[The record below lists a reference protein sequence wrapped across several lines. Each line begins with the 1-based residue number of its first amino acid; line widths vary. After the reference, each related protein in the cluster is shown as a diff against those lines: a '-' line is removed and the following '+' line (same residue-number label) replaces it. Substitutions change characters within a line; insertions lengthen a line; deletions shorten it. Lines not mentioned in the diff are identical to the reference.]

1 VGYRRTSRS
10 PGFSRWDT
18 CRGRTNFRES
28 RLQPVEYLPG
38 RSLLP
43 GKPDPATAGTPV
55 GRRSGVPAAPIMFWS
70 PGFSRWNTC
79 RGRSLL
85 PGKPGPAKA
94 GTPVGRRSGVPASA
108 GGIPKNIR
116 ESRRQPVE
124 YLPGRGILPGKPG
137 PAKAGTPVGRRS
149 GVPAA
154 PIMFWSPGFSRWNT
168 CGGAAYCPASLV
180 RLKPGLQSDGG
191 RASRLRPLCSGV
203 PASAGG
209 IPAGGAAVS
218 GRPGVSRWD
227 TCRGAAYCP
236 ASPIRLKP
244 GLQSDGGRAS
254 RLRPLCSGVPA
265 LAGEYLPGAQQFPG
279 VPASAGGIPK
289 NIPESRL

>member
-1 VGYRRTSRS
+1 M
-10 PGFSRWDT
+10 PK
-18 CRGRTNFRES
+18 NIRES
-28 RLQPVEYLPG
+28 RLQPVEYLPGAHQFPGGPALAGGIPAGGAAVSGSPGFSRWDTEEHPGVPASAGGIPAGAAPTSGSPGFSRWNTCRG

-168 CGGAAYCPASLV
+168 CRGRS
-180 RLKPGLQSDGG
+180 SF
-191 RASRLRPLCSGV
+191 RASRR
-203 PASAGG
+203 
-209 IPAGGAAVS
+209 
-218 GRPGVSRWD
+218 
-227 TCRGAAYCP
+227 
-236 ASPIRLKP
+236 
-244 GLQSDGGRAS
+244 
-254 RLRPLCSGVPA
+254 
-265 LAGEYLPGAQQFPG
+265 
-279 VPASAGGIPK
+279 
-289 NIPESRL
+289 